1 MNVGNLL
8 QDLSFQEIH
17 QPKIKNSEIKTFFSF
32 NADFLYAFLLL
43 DEQNPF
49 EKAMDS
55 YVGPCEE
62 TNVLERN

>member
-43 DEQNPF
+43 DEQNHLR
-49 EKAMDS
+49 KRWIHMLGR
-55 YVGPCEE
+55 VRKQMC
-62 TNVLERN
+62 